1 MTEEIKGAVA
11 QALKENKA
19 NAKLIGD
26 ISRICKQSNSNF
38 DSAKFYMACTD
49 D

>member
-1 MTEEIKGAVA
+1 MTRKHFKALAE
-11 QALKENKA
+11 ALKENKA